1 MMFKKG
7 IIIYKSIILNSPKNE
22 QNNDIILIKSD
33 YLYFI
38 KYNLALSLFYQ
49 ERYNDAYDIFKE
61 LSNVKIFNRNI

>member
-33 YLYFI
+33 YLCFI
-38 KYNLALSLFYQ
+38 KK
-49 ERYNDAYDIFKE
+49 DIKMHM
-61 LSNVKIFNRNI
+61 IFLKNFQM